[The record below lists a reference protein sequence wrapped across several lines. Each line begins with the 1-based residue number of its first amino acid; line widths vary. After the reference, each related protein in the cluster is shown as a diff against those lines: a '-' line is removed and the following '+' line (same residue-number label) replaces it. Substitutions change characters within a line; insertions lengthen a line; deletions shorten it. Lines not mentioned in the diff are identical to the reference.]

1 MSKRGPALRADGRQ
15 PRQRTQAHLDRLESI
30 KEAATELFYTEGYAA
45 TDLRSI
51 ADATNM
57 HVSSLYNYISSKEE
71 LLYLILKDGLSEI
84 ALAFDAAVAS
94 ADDPIEQ
101 LRAALRAHIAHH
113 ARRRHRAWTSH
124 VEVRALTGE
133 RLAAI
138 LQLRDTYKAKWVALV
153 EQGVNEGQFAC
164 PDPKLAVLYLLS
176 AGQTVSRWYR
186 PDGRVPADELA
197 ASMAEIALR
206 GVLARADAP
215 GSGQAASEPA

>member
-1 MSKRGPALRADGRQ
+1 MRADGRQ

-30 KEAATELFYTEGYAA
+30 KEAATELFYAEGYAA

-71 LLYLILKDGLSEI
+71 LLYLILHDGLTEI
-84 ALAFDAAVAS
+84 ALAFTTAVDGAA
-94 ADDPIEQ
+94 DPVDQ
-101 LRAALRAHIAHH
+101 LRAALTAHIAHH

-133 RLAAI
+133 RRESI
-138 LQLRDTYKAKWVALV
+138 LRLRDDYQARWVALV
-153 EQGVNEGQFAC
+153 ERGIRAGAFARA
-164 PDPKLAVLYLLS
+164 DPRLAVVYLLS

-197 ASMAEIALR
+197 ASMAEIALQ
-206 GVLARADAP
+206 GIIAR
-215 GSGQAASEPA
+215 PA

>member
-1 MSKRGPALRADGRQ
+1 MSRRGPAARADGRQ
-15 PRQRTQAHLDRLESI
+15 PRQPTQAHLERLESI
-30 KEAATELFYTEGYAA
+30 KEAATELFYAEGYAA

-51 ADATNM
+51 ADATSM

-71 LLYLILKDGLSEI
+71 LLYLILKDGLGEI

-94 ADDPIEQ
+94 ADDPMDQ

-133 RLAAI
+133 RLASI
-138 LQLRDTYKAKWVALV
+138 LRMRDSYQAKWVSLL
-153 EQGVNEGQFAC
+153 EQGISSGVFDC
-164 PDPKLAVLYLLS
+164 PDPRLAVLYLLS

-197 ASMAEIALR
+197 ASMAEIALQ
-206 GVLARADAP
+206 GIFAR
-215 GSGQAASEPA
+215 

>member
-1 MSKRGPALRADGRQ
+1 MAKRGPALRADGRQ

-30 KEAATELFYTEGYAA
+30 KEAATELFYAEGYAA

-84 ALAFDAAVAS
+84 ALAFDTAVAGT
-94 ADDPIEQ
+94 DDPVEQ

-133 RLAAI
+133 QLESI
-138 LQLRDTYKAKWVALV
+138 LGMRDAYQAKWVSLV
-153 EQGVNEGQFAC
+153 EQGVRDGKFAC
-164 PDPKLAVLYLLS
+164 PDSRLAVLYMLS

-197 ASMAEIALR
+197 TSMAEIALQ
-206 GVLARADAP
+206 GVIARDDGQ
-215 GSGQAASEPA
+215 GSRQS

>member
-1 MSKRGPALRADGRQ
+1 MSKRGPALRTDGRQ
-15 PRQRTQAHLDRLESI
+15 PRQRTQAHLERLKGI
-30 KEAATELFYTEGYAA
+30 KEAATGLFYAEGYAA

-84 ALAFDAAVAS
+84 TLGFDTAVAS
-94 ADDPIEQ
+94 AGDPAEQ
-101 LRAALRAHIAHH
+101 LRAALQAHIAHH

-133 RLAAI
+133 RLASI
-138 LQLRDTYKAKWVALV
+138 LEMRDSYQAKWVGLL
-153 EQGVNEGQFAC
+153 EQGIREGKFAC
-164 PDPKLAVLYLLS
+164 PDPRLAVLYLLS

-197 ASMAEIALR
+197 ASMADIALQ
-206 GVLARADAP
+206 GVLARNDGQ
-215 GSGQAASEPA
+215 GSSQVISDQA